1 MGVDEAS
8 AGSRLEDALVALS
21 DSTCKVGEGV
31 VLTGVSV
38 RGAEVE
44 VAVRARPTIS
54 LLPPFLRAS
63 AVPELERTSS
73 ARLRD
78 AQPTG

>member
-1 MGVDEAS
+1 M
-8 AGSRLEDALVALS
+8 
-21 DSTCKVGEGV
+21 

-73 ARLRD
+73 ARLARCSADGLRSVCRD
-78 AQPTG
+78 GHIVGR

>member
-8 AGSRLEDALVALS
+8 AGSRVEEALSALS
-21 DSTCKVGEGV
+21 DSTCRVGEGV

-38 RGAEVE
+38 HGAEVE

-54 LLPPFLRAS
+54 LLPPFVRAR
-63 AVPELERTSS
+63 AVPELDRTSS

-78 AQPTG
+78 AQPMG